1 MNVSPEL
8 IEMLRHHEGVRHRP
22 YRCSAL
28 LWTVGVGHVI
38 DPKHLGVKFADRR
51 SLPIPEGWD
60 RELTDEEVN
69 GLLAKDL
76 ERFEAGVLRLCPV
89 GLNQHRFDALV
100 SFAFNLGLGNLQ
112 ASTLRRKHLR
122 GDYIGAS
129 QEFRRWIRAGGR
141 VLNGLI
147 KRRSQEASLYLYKQR
162 LSLYP

>member
-38 DPKHLGVKFADRR
+38 DPRHLGVKFADRR
-51 SLPIPEGWD
+51 ALPIPEGWD

-122 GDYIGAS
+122 SDHKGAAK
-129 QEFRRWIRAGGR
+129 EFGRWTRAGGR
-141 VLNGLI
+141 VLRGLV
-147 KRRSQEASLYLYKQR
+147 RRRADEAKLYGR
-162 LSLYP
+162 MDEH

>member
-8 IEMLRHHEGVRHRP
+8 IEMLRHHEGVRNRP
-22 YRCSAL
+22 YQCSAL

-38 DPKHLGVKFADRR
+38 EPSHLGVKFAERR

-100 SFAFNLGLGNLQ
+100 SFSFNLGLGNLQ

-122 GDYIGAS
+122 GDYTGAS
-129 QEFRRWIRAGGR
+129 REFGRWIRAGGR
-141 VLNGLI
+141 ILRGLI
-147 KRRSQEASLYLYKQR
+147 KRRTDEAALYLDKSI
-162 LSLYP
+162 LV

>member
-8 IEMLRHHEGVRHRP
+8 IEMLRHHEGVRYRP
-22 YRCSAL
+22 YQCSAL
-28 LWTVGVGHVI
+28 IWTVGVGHVI
-38 DPKHLGVKFADRR
+38 DPAHLGIKFADRR

-76 ERFEAGVLRLCPV
+76 ERFEAGVSRLCPV

-122 GDYIGAS
+122 RDYFGAS
-129 QEFRRWIRAGGR
+129 REFHRWIRAGGR
-141 VLNGLI
+141 VLKGLV
-147 KRRSQEASLYLYKQR
+147 RRRADESIRYL
-162 LSLYP
+162 LTN